1 MCIRDSGIPVT
12 VPKDRNSPRMHIV
25 FIMNDNALNGRDSDD
40 QGFVRL
46 TRSGPV
52 ADDATM
58 QVRAI
63 LVQ

>member
-1 MCIRDSGIPVT
+1 
-12 VPKDRNSPRMHIV
+12 MHIV